1 MTYFKNLKLILGE
14 KSGKKLAVFSIVVF
28 LLITVLVFF
37 AAYEFCRNIHLNQM
51 EMYLREIPKII
62 ESRKSELLMRSHV
75 YEDDILS
82 RAELGL
88 RLYEENNELTDAE
101 LLEQVRGAVLAESI
115 SILDGQRKVL
125 TTTGPV
131 SPEKIFQACIQDLE
145 PRSPHLEVYPTD
157 AEDEHGMESYD
168 GKGFVMLPIGDT
180 KRSLVFEFTCET
192 MPELYNA
199 LNDWSDVL
207 EHIISGGETSA
218 FAKAGERL
226 AAYQTDE
233 LPSEQAPELNQE
245 LSNVFANSDKFR
257 SRWNGTPSKLITLL
271 GDRYLAA
278 MTEYPEENA
287 EILLTDPIIN
297 VLRNGIFLA
306 VAISAFVGWGMVL
319 YQLYVIHRSP
329 RDKDSEGTEDFSHK
343 SAIRKTWPCILVIL
357 ISTIIFS
364 TMLLLLEKRTN
375 ATFTAKA
382 GRENVQ
388 YEIDFRKDS
397 EKLIRRTFIDFYRTR
412 TQMLADYLMS
422 HPDLQTHKDLSKLNS
437 IAGSDYL
444 MLFDKTGQEL
454 FSSNSYTGFT
464 VGKNLSDEY
473 RAVLLGYP
481 YTVVG
486 PEADPYTGQMQLS
499 AAILMKDKE
508 DQPDGFLLAVFS
520 TEDLNSELKRMTY
533 ENAVNSFSVQKGHT
547 VAAINNE
554 DGRFIA
560 HTDPELIGQKS
571 ADYLPSI
578 EPGSSFEGYTDYNE
592 KGMYVSASSA
602 DGKTL
607 LYMVSEKGESLK
619 HTYTIPVFIIM
630 LLILTVLYYPHAGML
645 INRAMS
651 ETKAELKTGTD
662 GNPAITIIFDG
673 YSIFMT
679 LFAIFA
685 MVASSNGW
693 WTSFEYV
700 FSGQWSKGVHLFSV
714 WAAILTTEVML
725 FLELLIRSAVNL
737 FESRLSLQ
745 AKTITR
751 MADSIIVYSIRFFL
765 IFFIAYLFGVNTTAL
780 LASAG
785 VISIAVGM
793 GAKSLATDLLDGF
806 FMMTEGT
813 VHVGD
818 YVRVGNVTGHVTNM
832 GIRTTEITDDA
843 GNVVTLNNSKVSGVC
858 NMSRNHALQDSEKD
872 QKKES

>member
-1 MTYFKNLKLILGE
+1 
-14 KSGKKLAVFSIVVF
+14 
-28 LLITVLVFF
+28 
-37 AAYEFCRNIHLNQM
+37 
-51 EMYLREIPKII
+51 
-62 ESRKSELLMRSHV
+62 
-75 YEDDILS
+75 
-82 RAELGL
+82 
-88 RLYEENNELTDAE
+88 
-101 LLEQVRGAVLAESI
+101 
-115 SILDGQRKVL
+115 
-125 TTTGPV
+125 
-131 SPEKIFQACIQDLE
+131 
-145 PRSPHLEVYPTD
+145 
-157 AEDEHGMESYD
+157 
-168 GKGFVMLPIGDT
+168 
-180 KRSLVFEFTCET
+180 
-192 MPELYNA
+192 
-199 LNDWSDVL
+199 
-207 EHIISGGETSA
+207 
-218 FAKAGERL
+218 
-226 AAYQTDE
+226 
-233 LPSEQAPELNQE
+233 
-245 LSNVFANSDKFR
+245 
-257 SRWNGTPSKLITLL
+257 
-271 GDRYLAA
+271 
-278 MTEYPEENA
+278 
-287 EILLTDPIIN
+287 
-297 VLRNGIFLA
+297 
-306 VAISAFVGWGMVL
+306 
-319 YQLYVIHRSP
+319 
-329 RDKDSEGTEDFSHK
+329 
-343 SAIRKTWPCILVIL
+343 
-357 ISTIIFS
+357 
-364 TMLLLLEKRTN
+364 
-375 ATFTAKA
+375 
-382 GRENVQ
+382 
-388 YEIDFRKDS
+388 
-397 EKLIRRTFIDFYRTR
+397 
-412 TQMLADYLMS
+412 
-422 HPDLQTHKDLSKLNS
+422 
-437 IAGSDYL
+437 
-444 MLFDKTGQEL
+444 
-454 FSSNSYTGFT
+454 
-464 VGKNLSDEY
+464 
-473 RAVLLGYP
+473 
-481 YTVVG
+481 
-486 PEADPYTGQMQLS
+486 
-499 AAILMKDKE
+499 
-508 DQPDGFLLAVFS
+508 
-520 TEDLNSELKRMTY
+520 
-533 ENAVNSFSVQKGHT
+533 
-547 VAAINNE
+547 
-554 DGRFIA
+554 
-560 HTDPELIGQKS
+560 
-571 ADYLPSI
+571 
-578 EPGSSFEGYTDYNE
+578 
-592 KGMYVSASSA
+592 
-602 DGKTL
+602 
-607 LYMVSEKGESLK
+607 MVSEKGESLK